1 MAIDA
6 LRLANTAFAVDMFKK
21 LCEKDKTA
29 NIVFAPLCTSTSLA
43 LAYKATKGDTAT
55 QMIKAL
61 HLEDVKDVSF
71 GFQTVTSD
79 VSKLSSFLSLKMV
92 KRLYV
97 EKSLNPTTEFIN
109 ATKRPFPSELELVDF
124 KEKTEETRQQINKSV
139 SELTDGKMEN
149 ILNEG
154 SINDQTKILLVN
166 TAYFVTN
173 WMKKF
178 PEAQLKECPFKIN
191 KTETKPVQ
199 MMNLEATFCLGYI
212 KELKIAILELPCL
225 NKHVSMLILL
235 PKEIEDDTTGL
246 EQLEQVLTPETLV
259 QWTNPSV
266 MANTKVNVFLP
277 KFKVEGDYDLKSIL
291 ESLGMTDIF
300 SEKVADFS
308 EMSET
313 KGVVLS
319 QIIHRVSLEVN
330 EEGAELGEVPGYR
343 ILQHKDEFKA
353 DHPFIFLF
361 RHNKTRN
368 IILSGRFCSPSPT
381 ESCSELTYSVDKK
394 TRSRQEASCD
404 FTMGSISQAITEMGL
419 DLYNELN
426 KNASNKNIFFS
437 PMSIS
442 AGLVMV
448 LLGARG
454 NTANQMQIVLHLN
467 RAAGSANLGTGPVP
481 ESGTTE
487 AEPEHL
493 NERQYHQLPHF
504 PKPSPSGCDLVG
516 GIHKEFQT
524 LLSQLK
530 NLNKSYVLSLAN
542 SLFAQKGY
550 NFHQQYL
557 ECTKELYG
565 AMLQTVD
572 FGSATEAARQTINS
586 WVESKTQGKIRELF
600 VPGVIDSTAVLV
612 LVNAIYFK
620 ANWEYKFE
628 EKHTMPRVFRIN
640 QNESKSVQMMYQKD
654 RFKIAHIQEM
664 NAQILMLPYAGK
676 SLNMII
682 LLPDDITGLEQVE
695 RAMTYEKLTHWT
707 SLESMREREVEV
719 YLPRFK
725 LEDTFELNLPLKEMG
740 MIDVF
745 KQSKADLS
753 GMAPSRQLFLSKVVH
768 KAYVEVNEEGTLAAA
783 ATGSV
788 VVNRSYPS
796 GALFMADHPFLFFIQ
811 HNPTNTILF
820 LGKLCYP

>member
-1 MAIDA
+1 
-6 LRLANTAFAVDMFKK
+6 
-21 LCEKDKTA
+21 
-29 NIVFAPLCTSTSLA
+29 
-43 LAYKATKGDTAT
+43 
-55 QMIKAL
+55 
-61 HLEDVKDVSF
+61 
-71 GFQTVTSD
+71 
-79 VSKLSSFLSLKMV
+79 
-92 KRLYV
+92 
-97 EKSLNPTTEFIN
+97 
-109 ATKRPFPSELELVDF
+109 
-124 KEKTEETRQQINKSV
+124 
-139 SELTDGKMEN
+139 
-149 ILNEG
+149 
-154 SINDQTKILLVN
+154 
-166 TAYFVTN
+166 
-173 WMKKF
+173 
-178 PEAQLKECPFKIN
+178 
-191 KTETKPVQ
+191 
-199 MMNLEATFCLGYI
+199 
-212 KELKIAILELPCL
+212 
-225 NKHVSMLILL
+225 
-235 PKEIEDDTTGL
+235 
-246 EQLEQVLTPETLV
+246 
-259 QWTNPSV
+259 
-266 MANTKVNVFLP
+266 
-277 KFKVEGDYDLKSIL
+277 
-291 ESLGMTDIF
+291 
-300 SEKVADFS
+300 
-308 EMSET
+308 
-313 KGVVLS
+313 
-319 QIIHRVSLEVN
+319 
-330 EEGAELGEVPGYR
+330 
-343 ILQHKDEFKA
+343 
-353 DHPFIFLF
+353 
-361 RHNKTRN
+361 
-368 IILSGRFCSPSPT
+368 
-381 ESCSELTYSVDKK
+381 
-394 TRSRQEASCD
+394 
-404 FTMGSISQAITEMGL
+404 MGSISQAITEMGL

-426 KNASNKNIFFS
+426 KNSANKNIFFS

-454 NTANQMQIVLHLN
+454 NTANQMQMVSVNKTH
-467 RAAGSANLGTGPVP
+467 V
-481 ESGTTE
+481 
-487 AEPEHL
+487 H
-493 NERQYHQLPHF
+493 
-504 PKPSPSGCDLVG
+504 
-516 GIHKEFQT
+516 FQT

-628 EKHTMPRVFRIN
+628 EKHTITFCWSNDNPI
-640 QNESKSVQMMYQKD
+640 KSVQMMYQKD

-753 GMAPSRQLFLSKVVH
+753 GMAPSRRLFLSKVVH

-820 LGKLCYP
+820 LGKLCSP

>member
-1 MAIDA
+1 
-6 LRLANTAFAVDMFKK
+6 
-21 LCEKDKTA
+21 
-29 NIVFAPLCTSTSLA
+29 
-43 LAYKATKGDTAT
+43 
-55 QMIKAL
+55 
-61 HLEDVKDVSF
+61 
-71 GFQTVTSD
+71 
-79 VSKLSSFLSLKMV
+79 
-92 KRLYV
+92 
-97 EKSLNPTTEFIN
+97 
-109 ATKRPFPSELELVDF
+109 
-124 KEKTEETRQQINKSV
+124 
-139 SELTDGKMEN
+139 
-149 ILNEG
+149 
-154 SINDQTKILLVN
+154 
-166 TAYFVTN
+166 
-173 WMKKF
+173 
-178 PEAQLKECPFKIN
+178 
-191 KTETKPVQ
+191 
-199 MMNLEATFCLGYI
+199 
-212 KELKIAILELPCL
+212 
-225 NKHVSMLILL
+225 
-235 PKEIEDDTTGL
+235 
-246 EQLEQVLTPETLV
+246 
-259 QWTNPSV
+259 
-266 MANTKVNVFLP
+266 
-277 KFKVEGDYDLKSIL
+277 
-291 ESLGMTDIF
+291 
-300 SEKVADFS
+300 
-308 EMSET
+308 
-313 KGVVLS
+313 
-319 QIIHRVSLEVN
+319 
-330 EEGAELGEVPGYR
+330 
-343 ILQHKDEFKA
+343 
-353 DHPFIFLF
+353 
-361 RHNKTRN
+361 
-368 IILSGRFCSPSPT
+368 
-381 ESCSELTYSVDKK
+381 
-394 TRSRQEASCD
+394 
-404 FTMGSISQAITEMGL
+404 MGSISQAITEMGL

-426 KNASNKNIFFS
+426 KNSANKNIFFS

-454 NTANQMQIVLHLN
+454 NTANQMQMVSVNKTHVHAFIFYICSNVTISTT
-467 RAAGSANLGTGPVP
+467 GS
-481 ESGTTE
+481 
-487 AEPEHL
+487 
-493 NERQYHQLPHF
+493 
-504 PKPSPSGCDLVG
+504 DLW
-516 GIHKEFQT
+516 ILT
-524 LLSQLK
+524 LINYL
-530 NLNKSYVLSLAN
+530 YITV
-542 SLFAQKGY
+542 
-550 NFHQQYL
+550 QQYL

-753 GMAPSRQLFLSKVVH
+753 GMAPSRRLFLSKVVH

-820 LGKLCYP
+820 LGKLCSP

>member
-1 MAIDA
+1 
-6 LRLANTAFAVDMFKK
+6 
-21 LCEKDKTA
+21 
-29 NIVFAPLCTSTSLA
+29 
-43 LAYKATKGDTAT
+43 
-55 QMIKAL
+55 
-61 HLEDVKDVSF
+61 
-71 GFQTVTSD
+71 
-79 VSKLSSFLSLKMV
+79 
-92 KRLYV
+92 
-97 EKSLNPTTEFIN
+97 
-109 ATKRPFPSELELVDF
+109 
-124 KEKTEETRQQINKSV
+124 
-139 SELTDGKMEN
+139 
-149 ILNEG
+149 
-154 SINDQTKILLVN
+154 
-166 TAYFVTN
+166 
-173 WMKKF
+173 
-178 PEAQLKECPFKIN
+178 
-191 KTETKPVQ
+191 
-199 MMNLEATFCLGYI
+199 
-212 KELKIAILELPCL
+212 
-225 NKHVSMLILL
+225 
-235 PKEIEDDTTGL
+235 
-246 EQLEQVLTPETLV
+246 
-259 QWTNPSV
+259 
-266 MANTKVNVFLP
+266 
-277 KFKVEGDYDLKSIL
+277 
-291 ESLGMTDIF
+291 
-300 SEKVADFS
+300 
-308 EMSET
+308 
-313 KGVVLS
+313 
-319 QIIHRVSLEVN
+319 
-330 EEGAELGEVPGYR
+330 
-343 ILQHKDEFKA
+343 
-353 DHPFIFLF
+353 
-361 RHNKTRN
+361 
-368 IILSGRFCSPSPT
+368 
-381 ESCSELTYSVDKK
+381 
-394 TRSRQEASCD
+394 
-404 FTMGSISQAITEMGL
+404 MGSISQAITEMGL

-426 KNASNKNIFFS
+426 KNSANKNIFFS

-454 NTANQMQIVLHLN
+454 NTANQMRELQKVYFSENQALEYKPYSMAFFLIGLSHPVSYG
-467 RAAGSANLGTGPVP
+467 GS
-481 ESGTTE
+481 
-487 AEPEHL
+487 
-493 NERQYHQLPHF
+493 
-504 PKPSPSGCDLVG
+504 DLW
-516 GIHKEFQT
+516 ILT
-524 LLSQLK
+524 LINYL
-530 NLNKSYVLSLAN
+530 YITV
-542 SLFAQKGY
+542 
-550 NFHQQYL
+550 QQYL

-753 GMAPSRQLFLSKVVH
+753 GMAPSRRLFLSKVVH

-820 LGKLCYP
+820 LGKLCSP

>member
-1 MAIDA
+1 
-6 LRLANTAFAVDMFKK
+6 
-21 LCEKDKTA
+21 
-29 NIVFAPLCTSTSLA
+29 
-43 LAYKATKGDTAT
+43 
-55 QMIKAL
+55 
-61 HLEDVKDVSF
+61 
-71 GFQTVTSD
+71 
-79 VSKLSSFLSLKMV
+79 
-92 KRLYV
+92 
-97 EKSLNPTTEFIN
+97 
-109 ATKRPFPSELELVDF
+109 
-124 KEKTEETRQQINKSV
+124 
-139 SELTDGKMEN
+139 
-149 ILNEG
+149 
-154 SINDQTKILLVN
+154 
-166 TAYFVTN
+166 
-173 WMKKF
+173 
-178 PEAQLKECPFKIN
+178 
-191 KTETKPVQ
+191 
-199 MMNLEATFCLGYI
+199 
-212 KELKIAILELPCL
+212 
-225 NKHVSMLILL
+225 
-235 PKEIEDDTTGL
+235 
-246 EQLEQVLTPETLV
+246 
-259 QWTNPSV
+259 
-266 MANTKVNVFLP
+266 
-277 KFKVEGDYDLKSIL
+277 
-291 ESLGMTDIF
+291 
-300 SEKVADFS
+300 
-308 EMSET
+308 
-313 KGVVLS
+313 
-319 QIIHRVSLEVN
+319 
-330 EEGAELGEVPGYR
+330 
-343 ILQHKDEFKA
+343 
-353 DHPFIFLF
+353 
-361 RHNKTRN
+361 
-368 IILSGRFCSPSPT
+368 
-381 ESCSELTYSVDKK
+381 
-394 TRSRQEASCD
+394 
-404 FTMGSISQAITEMGL
+404 MGSISQAITEMGL

-426 KNASNKNIFFS
+426 KNSANKNIFFS

-454 NTANQMQIVLHLN
+454 NTANQMQMVSVNKTHVHAFIFYIEN
-467 RAAGSANLGTGPVP
+467 
-481 ESGTTE
+481 E
-487 AEPEHL
+487 ASL
-493 NERQYHQLPHF
+493 FLLCL
-504 PKPSPSGCDLVG
+504 KPSPSGCDLVG

-550 NFHQQYL
+550 NFHQ
-557 ECTKELYG
+557 ELYG

-640 QNESKSVQMMYQKD
+640 QSKSVQMMYQKD

-753 GMAPSRQLFLSKVVH
+753 GMAPSRRLFLSKVVH

-820 LGKLCYP
+820 LGKLCSP